1 MKLATYR
8 HGGRESFGVVVG
20 DGIVEV
26 PGSWPA
32 APADLLAAL
41 QAGPE
46 MLQRIAKLPTLVRSR
61 LPVADAELLAPL
73 PAPPKVIGLAVNY
86 VEHHN
91 EFDRGQKLPDDPARN
106 TTPRPFL
113 MPATAVAPPGAVI
126 PWPDFSRQI
135 DHEVELAVVIG
146 RAARRVTP
154 GQAAGCIAGYTIA
167 NDISARSVTYVEGRA
182 KRPKDDFFDWL
193 HGKWADAFC
202 PLGPWLVTAEEVG
215 DPQDLKIEL
224 TVNGEVR
231 QQSST
236 RCMIF
241 DVYRVVSFISHIMTL
256 VPGDVIATGTPSG
269 VGMATGKLLRAGD
282 VITCRIERIGELT
295 NTLGPAPAEFYTP
308 CAGEEGSR

>member
-8 HGGRESFGVVVG
+8 HGGRESFGVVLD

-26 PGSWPA
+26 PGSWHG
-32 APADLLAAL
+32 APSTVLEAL
-41 QAGPE
+41 QAGGE
-46 MLQRIAKLPTLVRSR
+46 MIQRIAKIPSLVTRR
-61 LPVADAELLAPL
+61 VPLADVELLAPL

-91 EFDRGQKLPDDPARN
+91 EFDRGQKLPDDPSRN

-113 MPATAVAPPGAVI
+113 MPGTAVAPPGAVI

-154 GQAAGCIAGYTIA
+154 AEARDCVVGYTIA

-202 PLGPWLVTAEEVG
+202 PLGPWLVTADEVG
-215 DPQDLKIEL
+215 DPQNLDIEL

-231 QQSST
+231 QHSNT

-241 DVYRVVSFISHIMTL
+241 DVYRTVSFISHIMTL

-269 VGMATGKLLRAGD
+269 VGMATGKLLRGGD
-282 VITCRIERIGELT
+282 VITCRIERLGELT

-308 CAGEEGSR
+308 CAGSS